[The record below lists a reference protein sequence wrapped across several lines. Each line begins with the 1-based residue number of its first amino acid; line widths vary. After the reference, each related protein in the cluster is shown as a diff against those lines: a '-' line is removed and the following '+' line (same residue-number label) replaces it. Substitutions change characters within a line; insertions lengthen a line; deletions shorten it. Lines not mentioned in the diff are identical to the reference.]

1 MESIFLRKNASKNLK
16 LIFRYIL
23 IAAAI
28 FVSILPL
35 YWLLLTSFKT
45 VVNIYQLNPLLPTR
59 TPIFTNYTELF
70 SSKTTI
76 RAIFNSFVV
85 TIIVTSISLVIGILA
100 SYSIYRFKFKG
111 RVAFFISL
119 LIVRVLPPVVM
130 IIPFFLLFKYI
141 KLLDNI
147 MALIISYP
155 FMILPLVIWMISGFL
170 SDIPKSIEESAR
182 VDGASLF
189 GVLFKIIIPLIAPGI
204 AATAIF
210 SIIGCWNEYILAS
223 ILTSSMESQTVPI
236 ILSLQITMWG
246 TFWGKIC
253 ALAIFMIIPMLIF
266 TFFVHKYMA
275 RGLTAGA
282 VKE

>member
-1 MESIFLRKNASKNLK
+1 LEKKTSKNIK

-23 IAAAI
+23 IAVFI
-28 FVSILPL
+28 FVSILPI
-35 YWLLLTSFKT
+35 YWLILTSFKT
-45 VVNIYQLNPLLPTR
+45 VVDIYQLNPLLPTH
-59 TPIFTNYTELF
+59 TPVFTNYTELF
-70 SSKTTI
+70 SAKETI
-76 RAIFNSFVV
+76 RAIFNSSIV
-85 TIIVTSISLVIGILA
+85 TITVTSISLVVGILA

-111 RVAFFISL
+111 RIAFFISI
-119 LIVRVLPPVVM
+119 LIVRILPPAVM
-130 IIPFFLLFKYI
+130 TIPFFLLFKYA
-141 KLLDNI
+141 KLLDNV

-155 FMILPLVIWMISGFL
+155 FMVLPLVIWMITGFL

-210 SIIGCWNEYILAS
+210 SVIGCWNEYILAS
-223 ILTSSMESQTVPI
+223 VITSSVESQTVPI

-253 ALAIFMIIPMLIF
+253 ALAIFMITPMLIF